1 MFITKL
7 FNILTS
13 ASTEHVQNYPS
24 SRLADVFDFQLFKL
38 RFDFDFSTSYNY
50 VLRVFNDSNIT
61 QLTWQKYS
69 FMIMMGIA
77 TAFFLGVREGK
88 KLGIIPDIIIDG
100 VLIIVPLSIIGTR
113 LWYVAFEWSQYAAV
127 FKSSGF
133 VDGMINLVDITSGG
147 LAIHG
152 GFFTAFISAYFYAKY
167 KKIDILAVFDIM
179 APGFLIAQS
188 MGRWG
193 NFFNQEAH
201 GGVIGGKV
209 GNITNLTL
217 DEQRA
222 FLTDTLNIPD
232 FITNNMYFSGG
243 DGLNYYHPT
252 FFYESVWNI
261 TGFIIMLVLRRTK
274 LVKQGDMLVIYLIW
288 YSIGRYFIEAMRTD
302 SLFIEGTS
310 IRTAQLTSLLMIAG
324 GVVFAVLLRTV
335 FKAPSYASVLEANR
349 EQITEQTN

>member
-1 MFITKL
+1 MLITKF
-7 FNILTS
+7 FNLLTTLTS
-13 ASTEHVQNYPS
+13 HVQNFPFS
-24 SRLADVFDFQLFKL
+24 TDVDSYDFKLFKL

-50 VLRVFNDSNIT
+50 VLRVFNEANVTS
-61 QLTWQKYS
+61 LTWQKYS
-69 FMIMMGIA
+69 FMIMLGIA
-77 TAFFLGVREGK
+77 TAVFVALRECK
-88 KLGIIPDIIIDG
+88 RLGIVPDVIIDG
-100 VLIIVPLSIIGTR
+100 ILIIVPLSIIGTR
-113 LWYVAFEWSQYAAV
+113 LWYVAFEWSQYGPV
-127 FKSSGF
+127 FTNDGF
-133 VDGMINLVDITSGG
+133 VDGFINLVDITGGG

-152 GFFTAFISAYFYAKY
+152 GFFTAFISAYFYCKY
-167 KKIDILAVFDIM
+167 KKIDILAVFDLM

-209 GNITNLTL
+209 GNISNLTL

-222 FLTDTLNIPD
+222 FLTETLKLPD

-243 DGLNYYHPT
+243 EGLNYYHPT

-288 YSIGRYFIEAMRTD
+288 YSVGRYFIEAMRTD
-302 SLFIEGTS
+302 SLFIEGTN
-310 IRTAQLTSLLMIAG
+310 IRTAQLTSILMIIG
-324 GVVFAVLLRTV
+324 GIVFAVLLRTV
-335 FKAPSYASVLEANR
+335 FKAPSYSSVLEANR